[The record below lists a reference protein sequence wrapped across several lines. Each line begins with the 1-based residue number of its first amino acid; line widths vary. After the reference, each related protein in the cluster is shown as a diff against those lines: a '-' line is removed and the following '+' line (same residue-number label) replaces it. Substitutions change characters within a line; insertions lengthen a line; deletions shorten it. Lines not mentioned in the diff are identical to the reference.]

1 MQRKKRRK
9 KRLAVRWVYVCV
21 HRANRSFGSPSG
33 KAQKEKK
40 EMRKGSG
47 RRNDD
52 KMKATNSYS
61 TYFCATLNRTQTENG
76 PCLPWCIIVIN
87 SFFLCSYNTNYSIA
101 CFPAYTDSAVLSSH
115 TAPDAHQRAGTR
127 LILCIDDTQ
136 KDILPWCLAYP
147 MIIYIKWTFNG
158 INPVSPNH
166 TQFIITMCDRF
177 KLASWY
183 ISSLSLLLE
192 TFLGLQGAQPFSARW
207 ILRRS
212 TIFFFDRRWCL

>member
-87 SFFLCSYNTNYSIA
+87 SFFFAVIIPIIQLLASWLTQTLQSCLLTLLPMHINEPELDWFYALMIPKRIYS
-101 CFPAYTDSAVLSSH
+101 L
-115 TAPDAHQRAGTR
+115 DA
-127 LILCIDDTQ
+127 
-136 KDILPWCLAYP
+136 WCTP
-147 MIIYIKWTFNG
+147 MITYIKWTFNG

-212 TIFFFDRRWCL
+212 TIFFW